1 MNTPWNGAW
10 TGAWGMSP
18 PAGIQPPAVP
28 TGPKLA
34 SLFGGGGYSLGDGPY
49 GVGSTTPAN
58 APTTATGRVNAR
70 ELAGMFGGYGAK
82 ALGKT
87 GLDVGAALAAGFA
100 PSVGDVVGRL
110 AGNLASPGSMAGLA
124 GSVAAKAAGFTNPTG
139 FMGRVAQAFN
149 PALTIG
155 FGLMNPLAGLAYS
168 ALSPVVMDALGDAT
182 DSRRDEKH
190 RDALES
196 AHGTFGGRAAARGLD
211 AMAAVGGFG
220 SLGKMAQDYG
230 YGPTDLAR
238 GMSNRDASKA
248 MAGRN
253 PSGSSYGG
261 WGSMGGPVDGAR
273 SMDSAYGRSMGGFA
287 GLGIGN
293 PSSYGGGGGGSGGR
307 DSGGFGSNDGNSD
320 TAGNGG
326 FGR

>member
-1 MNTPWNGAW
+1 M
-10 TGAWGMSP
+10 P
-18 PAGIQPPAVP
+18 PAL
-28 TGPKLA
+28 PKA
-34 SLFGGGGYSLGDGPY
+34 PSWIGGGDYSLGGGPY
-49 GVGSTTPAN
+49 GAGSTTPAN

-124 GSVAAKAAGFTNPTG
+124 GNVAAKAAGFTNPTG
-139 FMGRVAQAFN
+139 VMGRVAQAFN

-168 ALSPVVMDALGDAT
+168 ALSPFAMDALGDAT

-196 AHGTFGGRAAARGLD
+196 AHGTFGGRAAARDFD

-220 SLGKMAQDYG
+220 SLGKMADAYG
-230 YGPTDLAR
+230 YGPGDLAR

-261 WGSMGGPVDGAR
+261 WGSMGGPVGGAR

-293 PSSYGGGGGGSGGR
+293 PSSYGGGGGSGGR

-320 TAGNGG
+320 TAGNAG

>member
-1 MNTPWNGAW
+1 MNSPWNNSW
-10 TGAWGMSP
+10 NTAWGASP
-18 PAGIQPPAVP
+18 PAGTLPPAAPNVP
-28 TGPKLA
+28 SWIG
-34 SLFGGGGYSLGDGPY
+34 GGGGYSLGGGPY
-49 GVGSTTPAN
+49 GSQATTPNN

-70 ELAGMFGGYGAK
+70 ELADMFSGYGAK
-82 ALGKT
+82 ALGGT
-87 GLDVGAALAAGFA
+87 ALGTGAALAAGFS
-100 PSVGDVVGRL
+100 PSFGDVMGNL
-110 AGNLASPGSMAGLA
+110 AGNLASPGNITGLA
-124 GSVAAKAAGFTNPTG
+124 GNVAAKAAGFTNPTG
-139 FMGRVAQAFN
+139 AVGRVASAIN
-149 PALTIG
+149 PVVAMGL
-155 FGLMNPLAGLAYS
+155 GLMSPLAGLGYS
-168 ALSPVVMDALGDAT
+168 FAAPFVADALGDAT

-196 AHGTFGGRAAARGLD
+196 AHGTFGGRAAARDFD
-211 AMAAVGGFG
+211 AMATVGGFG

-261 WGSMGGPVDGAR
+261 WGSMGGPVGGAR

-320 TAGNGG
+320 TAGNAG